1 MIEGQDIIC
10 FCNDWDGD
18 PLSKKHIM
26 SRFAK
31 RNRVLWVNSVG
42 VRNPTASVYDL
53 KRVVQKVRAFSAGHK
68 KVTDSINVFTPLVIP
83 FHGNSVARWVNR
95 KVLRWSLLK
104 ACRRLGFTN
113 PITWVFIPASA
124 EVAGTLNE
132 RMLVYHCV
140 DEYSEFSG
148 TDKNA
153 LLALERHLIEKSNC
167 VIVCSDRLLES
178 KRKFNDQTYLV
189 THGVDVEHFRR
200 ACDPNT
206 AIPDEMKALRKPVVG
221 FFGLIADW
229 VDLALIRFLA
239 DSRPEWNF
247 VLLGKVTTNTKI
259 VDGVSNVHLLGSK
272 PYQQLPAYAKG
283 FDVAILPFAVNELTL
298 NSNPLK
304 LREYLAAGLPVVST
318 AIPEAEKLRGALR
331 VGHNNTEFLEH
342 LEAIIRSGKTGPQ
355 IEISQAMDS
364 ESWDSKV
371 EELSRIVTGLESRNT
386 AVA

>member
-42 VRNPTASVYDL
+42 VRNPTASIYDL
-53 KRVVQKVRAFSAGHK
+53 KRIVQKVRAFSAGHK
-68 KVTDSINVFTPLVIP
+68 RVTDSLDVFTPLVIP
-83 FHGNSVARWVNR
+83 FHGNPVARWINR
-95 KVLRWSLLK
+95 NALRWSLLRT
-104 ACRRLGFTN
+104 CRRLGFTN

-132 RMLVYHCV
+132 RMVVYHCV
-140 DEYSEFSG
+140 DEYSEFTG
-148 TDKNA
+148 ADKTA
-153 LLALERHLIEKSNC
+153 LLNLERHLIEKSDC

-178 KRKFNDQTYLV
+178 KRKYNKNTFMF
-189 THGVDVEHFRR
+189 THGVDVEHFRK

-206 AIPDEMKALRKPVVG
+206 IVPEEMKSIKQPIIG

-229 VDLALIRFLA
+229 VDLGLIRFLA
-239 DSRPEWNF
+239 DSRPDWSF
-247 VLLGKVTTNTKI
+247 VLLGKVATDTNI
-259 VDGVSNVHLLGSK
+259 VEGASNVHLLGSK
-272 PYQQLPAYAKG
+272 PYPQLPGYAKA
-283 FDVAILPFAVNELTL
+283 FDVGMLPFVINELTL

-318 AIPEAEKLRGALR
+318 AIPEAARLEGALR
-331 VGHNNTEFLEH
+331 VGSDYDEYLGH

-355 IEISQAMDS
+355 RSISLEMEK
-364 ESWDSKV
+364 ESWDHKV
-371 EELSRIVTGLESRNT
+371 EELSRIVADL
-386 AVA
+386 AA

>member
-53 KRVVQKVRAFSAGHK
+53 KRIVQKVRAFSAGHK
-68 KVTDSINVFTPLVIP
+68 KVADSISVFTPLVIP
-83 FHGNSVARWVNR
+83 FHGNPVARWINR
-95 KVLRWSLLK
+95 KALRWSLLRT
-104 ACRRLGFTN
+104 CRRLGFQS

-132 RMLVYHCV
+132 RLLVYHCV
-140 DEYSEFSG
+140 DEYSEFTG
-148 TDKNA
+148 TDKTA
-153 LLALERHLIEKSNC
+153 LLSLERHLIEKSNC
-167 VIVCSDRLLES
+167 VIVCSDRLLEN
-178 KRKFNDQTYLV
+178 KRRYNDKTFLV
-189 THGVDVEHFRR
+189 THGVDVEHFRK
-200 ACDPNT
+200 ACDPT
-206 AIPDEMKALRKPVVG
+206 TPIAHEIQSIKKPIVG

-229 VDLALIRFLA
+229 VDLGLIRFLA
-239 DSRPEWNF
+239 DSRPDWNF
-247 VLLGKVTTNTKI
+247 VLLGKVTTDTKI
-259 VDGVSNVHLLGSK
+259 VEGVSNVHLLGSK
-272 PYQQLPAYAKG
+272 PYQQLPGYAKG

-318 AIPEAEKLRGALR
+318 AIPEAAKLEGALR
-331 VGHNNTEFLEH
+331 VGKNREEFLEH
-342 LEAIIRSGKTGPQ
+342 MDSIIRSGNTGPQ
-355 IEISQAMDS
+355 RSISLQMER
-364 ESWDSKV
+364 ESWDHKV
-371 EELSRIVTGLESRNT
+371 EELSRIVMEL
-386 AVA
+386 AA

>member
-26 SRFAK
+26 SRLAR

-53 KRVVQKVRAFSAGHK
+53 KRVIQKVRAFSAGHK
-68 KVTDSINVFTPLVIP
+68 QVADSINVFTPLVIP
-83 FHGNSVARWVNR
+83 FHGNSLARWINR
-95 KVLRWSLLK
+95 KALRWSLLRT
-104 ACRRLGFTN
+104 CRRLGFRN

-132 RMLVYHCV
+132 RVLVYHCV

-148 TDKNA
+148 TDKPA
-153 LLALERHLIEKSNC
+153 LLALERHLIEKSHC

-178 KRKFNDQTYLV
+178 KRKYNENTFLV
-189 THGVDVEHFRR
+189 THGVDVAHFRK
-200 ACDPNT
+200 ACDPQT
-206 AIPDEMKALRKPVVG
+206 VVPEEMKAIKRPIVG

-229 VDLALIRFLA
+229 VDLGLIRFLA
-239 DSRPEWNF
+239 DARPEWSF
-247 VLLGKVTTNTKI
+247 VLLGKVTTDTKI
-259 VDGVSNVHLLGSK
+259 VEGVANVHLLGSK
-272 PYQQLPAYAKG
+272 PYQELPAYAKG

-298 NSNPLK
+298 NANPLK

-318 AIPEAEKLRGALR
+318 AIPEAEKLKGALQ
-331 VGHNNTEFLEH
+331 VGRTKEEFLEQID
-342 LEAIIRSGKTGPQ
+342 AVIRSGKTGPQ
-355 IEISQAMDS
+355 MSISLEMEN
-364 ESWDSKV
+364 ESWDNKV
-371 EELSRIVTGLESRNT
+371 EELSRIVTR
-386 AVA
+386 AAA

>member
-42 VRNPTASVYDL
+42 VRKPTASVYDF
-53 KRVVQKVRAFSAGHK
+53 KRIIQKVGSFSKGHK
-68 KVTDSINVFTPLVIP
+68 KVTESINVFTPLVIP
-83 FHGNSVARWVNR
+83 FHGSAVARWINR
-95 KVLRWSLLK
+95 KALRWSLLR
-104 ACRRLGFTN
+104 ACRQLGFRN

-148 TDKNA
+148 ADKTA
-153 LLALERHLIEKSNC
+153 LLAMERHLIEKSNC

-178 KRKFNDQTYLV
+178 KRKYNDKTFLV
-189 THGVDVEHFRR
+189 THGVDVAHFRK
-200 ACDPNT
+200 ACDPGT
-206 AIPDEMKALRKPVVG
+206 VVPDEMKAIKGPIVG
-221 FFGLIADW
+221 FFGLLADW
-229 VDLALIRFLA
+229 VDLELIRFVA
-239 DSRPEWNF
+239 ESRPNWNV
-247 VLLGKVTTNTKI
+247 VLLGKATTDMKAVEGI
-259 VDGVSNVHLLGSK
+259 PNVHWLGTK
-272 PYQQLPAYAKG
+272 PYQDLPSYAKA
-283 FDVAILPFAVNELTL
+283 FDVAILPFAINELTL

-318 AIPEAEKLRGALR
+318 AIPEAERLEGALR
-331 VGHNNTEFLEH
+331 VGRTRAEFLEQID
-342 LEAIIRSGKTGPQ
+342 AIVRSGKTGPQ
-355 IEISQAMDS
+355 MSISLDMDR
-364 ESWDSKV
+364 ESWDNKV
-371 EELSRIVTGLESRNT
+371 EELSRIVTTLET
-386 AVA
+386 VA

>member
-53 KRVVQKVRAFSAGHK
+53 KRIVQKIRAFSAGHR
-68 KVTDSINVFTPLVIP
+68 KVSDSINVFTPLVIP
-83 FHGNSVARWVNR
+83 FHGNPVARWVNR
-95 KVLRWSLLK
+95 KALRWSLLRT
-104 ACRRLGFTN
+104 CRRLGFTN

-140 DEYSEFSG
+140 DEYSEFTG
-148 TDKNA
+148 TDKTA
-153 LLALERHLIEKSNC
+153 LLNLERHLIEKSDC
-167 VIVCSDRLLES
+167 VIVCSDRLFQS
-178 KRKFNDQTYLV
+178 KRKYNDKTFLV
-189 THGVDVEHFRR
+189 THGVDVEHFRK
-200 ACDPNT
+200 ACDPHT
-206 AIPDEMKALRKPVVG
+206 AIPAEMKSIKKPIVG

-239 DSRPEWNF
+239 DSRPDWNF
-247 VLLGKVTTNTKI
+247 VLLGKITTDTKI
-259 VDGVSNVHLLGSK
+259 VEGVSNVHLLGSK
-272 PYQQLPAYAKG
+272 PYPQLPGYAKS
-283 FDVAILPFAVNELTL
+283 FDAAILPFAINELTL

-318 AIPEAEKLRGALR
+318 AIPEAARLQGALR
-331 VGHNNTEFLEH
+331 VGRNYEEFLAH
-342 LEAIIRSGKTGPQ
+342 LDSIIGSGKTGPQ
-355 IEISQAMDS
+355 PSISFEMEK
-364 ESWDSKV
+364 ESWDHKV
-371 EELSRIVTGLESRNT
+371 EELSRIVTT
-386 AVA
+386 IAA

>member
-53 KRVVQKVRAFSAGHK
+53 KRIVQKVRAFSAGHR

-83 FHGNSVARWVNR
+83 FHGNPVARWVNR
-95 KVLRWSLLK
+95 KALRWSLLRT
-104 ACRRLGFTN
+104 CRRLGFRN

-140 DEYSEFSG
+140 DEYSEFTG
-148 TDKNA
+148 TDKTA
-153 LLALERHLIEKSNC
+153 LLNLERHLIEKSDC
-167 VIVCSDRLLES
+167 VIVCSDRLLQN
-178 KRKFNDQTYLV
+178 KRKYNDKTFLV
-189 THGVDVEHFRR
+189 THGVDVEHFRK
-200 ACDPNT
+200 ACEPDT
-206 AIPDEMKALRKPVVG
+206 AIPAEMKPIRKPIVG

-229 VDLALIRFLA
+229 VDLGLIRFLA
-239 DSRPEWNF
+239 ESRPDWSF
-247 VLLGKVTTNTKI
+247 VLLGKVTTDAKI
-259 VDGVSNVHLLGSK
+259 VEHVSNVHLLGSR
-272 PYQQLPAYAKG
+272 PYQQLPGYAKA
-283 FDVAILPFAVNELTL
+283 FDVAILPFAINELTL

-318 AIPEAEKLRGALR
+318 AIPEAARLEGALR
-331 VGHNNTEFLEH
+331 VGENCDEILAH
-342 LEAIIRSGKTGPQ
+342 LDSIIGSGKTGPQ
-355 IEISQAMDS
+355 RSISLEMER
-364 ESWDSKV
+364 ESWDHKV
-371 EELSRIVTGLESRNT
+371 EELSRIVTGL
-386 AVA
+386 AA